1 MQKIKKCKKRKK
13 HASPGVTAKSTPAP
27 SALPR
32 MPEMTKKVGSAS
44 DAGFIQLIKEVLN
57 FREEGGGERETS
69 DNNSSLF
76 WTSLFQCQHKI
87 VHKKNAAN
95 RLWCSR
101 FYLFCGNHLF
111 NPFWHFL
118 CYR

>member
-32 MPEMTKKVGSAS
+32 MPEMTKKVGSAR

-57 FREEGGGERETS
+57 FREEGGERER
-69 DNNSSLF
+69 D
-76 WTSLFQCQHKI
+76 
-87 VHKKNAAN
+87 V
-95 RLWCSR
+95 
-101 FYLFCGNHLF
+101 
-111 NPFWHFL
+111 
-118 CYR
+118 